1 MFYQCMEG
9 LQLTANTRNASEKVM
24 MVSVVRITIVSIFEA
39 IIVKNYH
46 HERRQ
51 EGTLEGLLNPSITK
65 QWSSCRKNL
74 HTIVMLH
81 QSERWFSSFMFDKYR
96 WTFVSGQL

>member
-1 MFYQCMEG
+1 
-9 LQLTANTRNASEKVM
+9 M

-51 EGTLEGLLNPSITK
+51 EGTLEGLLKPSITK
-65 QWSSCRKNL
+65 Q
-74 HTIVMLH
+74 
-81 QSERWFSSFMFDKYR
+81 
-96 WTFVSGQL
+96 